1 MIIHSNSQAS
11 GHGNLLNPV
20 GGSLAKPANQ
30 VAPNQDETEDTI
42 ASTRIGNVQARVAEI
57 SDSDEAED
65 ALQFA
70 RSYILSNPLGS
81 IGVQANSSPSAVLD
95 LLGELVYS

>member
-1 MIIHSNSQAS
+1 MIIHSNSQSS

-20 GGSLAKPANQ
+20 GGALAKAANQ
-30 VAPNQDETEDTI
+30 VTPNQEETEDTI
-42 ASTRIGNVQARVAEI
+42 ASSRIGNAQARVAEI
-57 SDSDEAED
+57 SDSNEAED

-70 RSYILSNPLGS
+70 RNYILANPVGS